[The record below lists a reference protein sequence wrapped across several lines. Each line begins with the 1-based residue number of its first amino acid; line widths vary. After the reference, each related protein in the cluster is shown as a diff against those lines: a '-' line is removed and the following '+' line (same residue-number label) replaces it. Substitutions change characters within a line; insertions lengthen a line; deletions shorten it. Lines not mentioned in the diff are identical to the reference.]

1 MLMENIIYT
10 DPRLMLEYELI
21 LINFRKLTESV
32 SDSSCRA
39 DVLVQ
44 LINLRDKLDRILY
57 LVEKEG

>member
-1 MLMENIIYT
+1 MENIIYT